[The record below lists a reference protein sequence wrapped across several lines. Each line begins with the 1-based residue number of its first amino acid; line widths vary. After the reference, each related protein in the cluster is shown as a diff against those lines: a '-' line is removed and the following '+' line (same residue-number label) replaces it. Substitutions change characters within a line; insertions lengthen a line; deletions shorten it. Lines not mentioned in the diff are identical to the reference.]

1 MGKETR
7 EFQTEIKQLLD
18 LMINSLYSHKEIFLR
33 ELISNASDALD
44 TLRFKAQTNQELLA
58 ADEELKIS
66 IEVDKDARTLSVVDN
81 GIGMSKEEL
90 IENIGTIA
98 KSGTKKLAEAMAN
111 QDKAELTPELI
122 GQFGVGFYS
131 SFMVADKV
139 VLTTREA
146 TGNEGVRWES
156 SGDGAYTVEDVAGLP
171 RGTKVTLH
179 LRPVEEGGQDFTQ
192 EWVIRSIVKKYSD
205 FVTYPICM
213 EVEREEVPTDKD
225 GKPVEGAEPVKKVVE
240 EILNSM
246 KPIWNKRKNEVT
258 EEEYKEFYH
267 HLSHDWGDPL
277 EIIHLN
283 AEGKIEYNALMY
295 LPARAEMD
303 MFLPERKSGM
313 QLYVKRIFIMDNCE
327 ELLPPYLRFV
337 KGVVDA
343 ADLSL
348 NVSREILQHDR
359 QIALIRKNLVKKV
372 LDTLK
377 NMLVNDREKYLKFW
391 QAFGPVLKEG
401 LHYDFENQEILQELL
416 IFASTRGDELVTL
429 PEYVE
434 KMPADQKEIYY
445 LTGGDKEIIANS
457 PHLEALKDKG
467 YEVLLMTDPVDEWV
481 LQTLTTYK
489 EKPLK
494 SAAKGDFSLVDE
506 EDKKKV
512 EAEKENEK
520 HFQPLLTYLKNTLRE
535 KVKDVRLSSRLTD
548 SPVCL
553 VGDELDLSVNLQ
565 RLLQAA
571 GREVPK
577 SKRILEI
584 NPRHELLELMRNLY
598 VANPSD
604 ARLPEYSEL
613 LLDQALLSEGSPV
626 SDPVRFSL
634 RVAKLMVKAVGEQ
647 EK

>member
-1 MGKETR
+1 MTKETR

-18 LMINSLYSHKEIFLR
+18 LMINSLYSHPEIFLR

-58 ADEELKIS
+58 GDEELKIR
-66 IEVDKDARTLSVVDN
+66 IEVDKEARTLAVIDN
-81 GIGMSKEEL
+81 GIGMTREEV

-98 KSGTKKLAEAMAN
+98 KSGTRKLMEALAGKE
-111 QDKAELTPELI
+111 KAELTPELI

-131 SFMVADKV
+131 SFMVADRV
-139 VLTTREA
+139 VLTTRA
-146 TGNEGVRWES
+146 AGSQTGVRWES
-156 SGDGAYTVEDVAGLP
+156 SGDGAYTIEEVEGLP

-179 LRPVEEGGQDFTQ
+179 LRPPAEGGQDFTQ
-192 EWVIRSIVKKYSD
+192 EWVIRAVVKKYSD

-213 EVEREEVPTDKD
+213 DVEREEVPTDKD
-225 GKPVEGAEPVKKVVE
+225 GKPVEGAEPEKKIVE
-240 EILNSM
+240 EVLNSM
-246 KPIWNKRKNEVT
+246 KPIWNRRKSEVK
-258 EEEYKEFYH
+258 EEEYREFYH

-277 EIIHLN
+277 ETIHIN

-295 LPARAEMD
+295 IPGQAGMD
-303 MFLPERKSGM
+303 LFVPEKKSGM

-327 ELLPPYLRFV
+327 DLLPPYLRFV

-359 QIALIRKNLVKKV
+359 QVALIRKNLVKKV

-377 NMLVNDREKYLKFW
+377 NLLASDREKYLKFW
-391 QAFGPVLKEG
+391 RAFGAVLKEG
-401 LHYDFENQEILQELL
+401 LHYDFENREILQELL
-416 IFASTRGDELVTL
+416 LFASTRGEELVTL
-429 PEYVE
+429 AEYVE
-434 KMPADQKEIYY
+434 RMPAEQKEIYY
-445 LTGGDKEIIANS
+445 LTGEDREVLAKS
-457 PHLEALKDKG
+457 PHLEAVKTRG

-481 LQTLTTYK
+481 LQALTTYK

-494 SAAKGDFSLVDE
+494 SVAKGDFSLDDDQDKEEGKAALKEDE
-506 EDKKKV
+506 ER
-512 EAEKENEK
+512 
-520 HFQPLLTYLKNTLRE
+520 FQPLLTYLKNTLRE

-553 VGDELDLSVNLQ
+553 VSEEFDLSVNMQ
-565 RLLQAA
+565 RLLRAA
-571 GREVPK
+571 GQEVPE

-584 NPRHELLELMRNLY
+584 NPRHELLELLREIY

-604 ARLPEYSEL
+604 PRLPEYGEM
-613 LLDQALLSEGSPV
+613 LLDQALLAEGSPLG
-626 SDPVRFSL
+626 DPAGFSN
-634 RVAKLMVKAVGEQ
+634 RVVKLMVKAAGGE
-647 EK
+647 K